1 MKTERT
7 YKMKLITIC
16 TPMYNEEENINKFY
30 QEIVKVV
37 LPLESKYKFEFLFIN
52 DGGVDGSLL
61 KVKELKK
68 NDSRVKYLD
77 LSRNYGKEIAMA
89 AGFDYALGDAV
100 ITMDS
105 DLQHPPI
112 FILEMISE
120 WEKGY
125 QDVYGKRRERP
136 GESWL
141 KKKTSSVYYEVLK
154 KFSKTPVLP
163 GVGDFRLLDR
173 ICIDGIKKMRET
185 QRYTKGLY
193 MWVGY
198 RKKEVLFDAEE
209 RFAGETKWK
218 WAELFDLAIEGITS
232 TTIVPLRLASIT
244 GGMISV
250 FTLFYMI
257 YVLFSTLIFGNEVNG
272 YPTTIIL
279 ILFLGSLQL
288 LFLGIIGEY
297 IGKIFIEVKN
307 RPLYLIQE
315 YSEEK

>member
-1 MKTERT
+1 
-7 YKMKLITIC
+7 MKLITIC
-16 TPMYNEEENINKFY
+16 TPMYNEEENIEKFY
-30 QEIVKVV
+30 YEIIKTI
-37 LPLESKYKFEFLFIN
+37 LPLENKYEFEFLFIN
-52 DGGVDGSLL
+52 DGGLDESLS
-61 KVKELKK
+61 KVIALKK
-68 NDSRVKYLD
+68 KDPRIKYVD

-105 DLQHPPI
+105 DLQHPPVI
-112 FILEMISE
+112 ILEMIKE

-141 KKKTSSVYYEVLK
+141 KKKTSSTYYDLLE

-173 ICIDGIKKMRET
+173 ICIDGIKKLRET

-209 RFAGETKWK
+209 RYAGETKWK
-218 WAELFDLAIEGITS
+218 WSALIDLAIEGITS
-232 TTIVPLRLASIT
+232 STIFPLRMASIT
-244 GGMISV
+244 GGIVSIVTFIYMVYV
-250 FTLFYMI
+250 F
-257 YVLFSTLIFGNEVNG
+257 FSTLIFGNEVSG
-272 YPTTIIL
+272 YPSTIIL

-297 IGKIFIEVKN
+297 VGKIFIEVKN

-315 YSEEK
+315 YSEDKQ

>member
-1 MKTERT
+1 
-7 YKMKLITIC
+7 
-16 TPMYNEEENINKFY
+16 
-30 QEIVKVV
+30 
-37 LPLESKYKFEFLFIN
+37 
-52 DGGVDGSLL
+52 
-61 KVKELKK
+61 
-68 NDSRVKYLD
+68 
-77 LSRNYGKEIAMA
+77 MA

-105 DLQHPPI
+105 DLQHPPV
-112 FILEMISE
+112 FILEMITE

-141 KKKTSSVYYEVLK
+141 KKKTSSIYYKLLK

-173 ICIDGIKKMRET
+173 ICVDGIKKMRET

-198 RKKEVLFDAEE
+198 RKKEILFDAEK

-218 WAELFDLAIEGITS
+218 WAALIDLAIEGITS
-232 TTIVPLRLASIT
+232 TTVVPLRMASIT
-244 GGMISV
+244 GGIISS
-250 FTLFYMI
+250 FTFFYMI
-257 YVLFSTLIFGNEVNG
+257 YVLFSTLIVGNDVTG

-315 YSEEK
+315 YSEEM

>member
-1 MKTERT
+1 
-7 YKMKLITIC
+7 MKLITIC
-16 TPMYNEEENINKFY
+16 TPMYNEEENIEKFY
-30 QEIVKVV
+30 YELTKIIS
-37 LPLESKYKFEFLFIN
+37 PLESKYEFEFLFIN
-52 DGGVDGSLL
+52 DGALDGSLS
-61 KVKELKK
+61 KVKALKE
-68 NDSRVKYLD
+68 NDNRVKYVD

-112 FILEMISE
+112 IILEMIKE

-125 QDVYGKRRERP
+125 QDVYGKRRERL

-141 KKKTSSVYYEVLK
+141 KKKTSSTYYLLLEKV
-154 KFSKTPVLP
+154 SKTPVLP

-173 ICIDGIKKMRET
+173 ICIDGIKKLRET

-198 RKKEVLFDAEE
+198 RKKEVMFDAEE
-209 RFAGETKWK
+209 RHAGETKWK
-218 WAELFDLAIEGITS
+218 LSALIDLAIDGITS
-232 TTIVPLRLASIT
+232 STIFPLRMASIT
-244 GGMISV
+244 GIIISIIT
-250 FTLFYMI
+250 FIYMI
-257 YVLFSTLIFGNEVNG
+257 YVFFSTLIFGNGVSG
-272 YPTTIIL
+272 YPSTVIL

-297 IGKIFIEVKN
+297 VGKIFIEVKN

-315 YSEEK
+315 YSEDN